1 MLDVINKI
9 AIYYL
14 KPLLFID
21 MDDFSWYCCI
31 IFFLYVNVAY
41 EYDKMCKERR
51 KLVVYACHVWHD
63 VQKSNSPY
71 FIDSQVLTMI
81 IINRE
86 EFGRWSVILYQHRLM
101 NDYNV

>member
-31 IFFLYVNVAY
+31 IFFFLYVNVAY
-41 EYDKMCKERR
+41 EYDIKCVR
-51 KLVVYACHVWHD
+51 KGENLSFCACHVWHD

-86 EFGRWSVILYQHRLM
+86 EFGRWSVIF
-101 NDYNV
+101 

>member
-1 MLDVINKI
+1 MHWMFLNKI

-21 MDDFSWYCCI
+21 MDDFSCLLHYIHYIVCEEKTCR
-31 IFFLYVNVAY
+31 LY
-41 EYDKMCKERR
+41 
-51 KLVVYACHVWHD
+51 LVWHD

-81 IINRE
+81 IINRGIE
-86 EFGRWSVILYQHRLM
+86 RWSVIL
-101 NDYNV
+101 

>member
-1 MLDVINKI
+1 MAMHVGLLDAINKI

-21 MDDFSWYCCI
+21 MDDFTFSILKKCV
-31 IFFLYVNVAY
+31 LS
-41 EYDKMCKERR
+41 KRKRR
-51 KLVVYACHVWHD
+51 KLVVCVSAFVWHD

-86 EFGRWSVILYQHRLM
+86 E
-101 NDYNV
+101 